1 MRKTLFT
8 VALCLSQMPLLA
20 QVLDVASLQK
30 LELPETAPPV
40 VAAISR
46 QADYLLLTRP
56 DNSTLVQY
64 SLATGQLTTVSDAPG
79 AGYAPQLADDGTSVV
94 FRTTCY
100 TDGGMRR
107 MTAVS
112 QYHFATRRTT
122 TLVQPTRQLQ
132 GLAVR
137 GQGMTAIEG
146 GRPRRKALGA
156 KAAADKT
163 PVLSIADRQL
173 MITRGN
179 DTRVL
184 SPNGTQESYIWPS
197 LSPDGTQVLYYVCGR
212 GAYVC
217 PLDGQNPRYL
227 GHYTAPRWYNDRVVV
242 ATDEHDDG
250 QRVTAS
256 AIVAIGLDGTVQTL
270 TPDTI
275 VATCPQAAGEQGTI
289 AFSTPHGDAYL
300 IHINNRH

>member
-20 QVLDVASLQK
+20 QVLDVSSLQK

-56 DNSTLVQY
+56 DNSSLVQY
-64 SLATGQLTTVSDAPG
+64 CLATGRLTTVSDAPG
-79 AGYAPQLADDGTSVV
+79 AGYAPQLAADGTSVV
-94 FRTTCY
+94 FRTTSCP
-100 TDGGMRR
+100 DGMSR

-112 QYHFATRRTT
+112 QYNFGTRRTS
-122 TLVQPTRQLQ
+122 TLMQPTRRLQ
-132 GLAVR
+132 GLAVN

-156 KAAADKT
+156 KTAADKT
-163 PVLSIADRQL
+163 PVLSIANRQL

-242 ATDEHDDG
+242 AMDDRDDG
-250 QRVTAS
+250 QRMTSS
-256 AIVAIGLDGTVQTL
+256 AIVAIALDGTVQTL
-270 TPDTI
+270 TPGNVI
-275 VATCPQAAGEQGTI
+275 ATYPQTAGESGVI
-289 AFSTPHGDAYL
+289 AFSTPDGDAYL